1 MGVPL
6 PQVAQFA
13 DSLARCLNA
22 NVGSAKCV
30 ELSANIF
37 PPGRVREAF
46 RQTKDRIESGNTF
59 AEAFGPVARF
69 LPGFFVPVVA
79 CGEAAGRLIPALR
92 FIAEHSRRLS
102 PVARKLHNAWYYL
115 VIIVG
120 SAWLI
125 VTMVRVVALG
135 VFAGLA
141 ASGNTV
147 VIVGGAAAAF
157 YFADRNPAARRK
169 MHELSL
175 AIPFLREV
183 QQEWAVTIFTT
194 AMALMYGTAV
204 PARGMVRL
212 AADAVAN
219 VILADRLRAAM
230 VPIMEGSGFSQA
242 LSKTRL
248 FPAEHLA
255 TLTTAEEA
263 GELEQAFSRI
273 AWQVGEKLY
282 TKLSVFSA
290 VVHRIVAYAAGLY
303 VVSQIYFLVVVL
315 VGRTQ

>member
-22 NVGSAKCV
+22 NVGSGKCV

-37 PPGRVREAF
+37 PPGHVREAF
-46 RQTKDRIESGNTF
+46 RQTKDPIESGNTI
-59 AEAFGPVARF
+59 AEAFSPVPRF
-69 LPGFFVPVVA
+69 LPGYFDPVVA

-115 VIIVG
+115 VTIVG

-147 VIVGGAAAAF
+147 VIVGGTVAGF

-204 PARGMVRL
+204 PARKMMRL

-230 VPIMEGSGFSQA
+230 VPIMEGSGQA
-242 LSKTRL
+242 LSKPRL
-248 FPAEHLA
+248 FPAEHLT
-255 TLTTAEEA
+255 TLTTAAEV

-273 AWQVGEKLY
+273 AGQVGEKLY
-282 TKLSVFSA
+282 TRLSVFSA
-290 VVHRIVAYAAGLY
+290 IVHRIVAYAACLY
-303 VVSQIYFLVVVL
+303 VVSQIYFLVIVL
-315 VGRTQ
+315 AGRTH